1 MLLHI
6 REVLTPAEVARAREI
21 LADAPWGDGRITAGS
36 QSAQAKNNEQ
46 LPEDCEAT
54 QAVQQLLLRGLERHQ
69 LFFSAALPKQISPPL
84 FNRYGGAANSFG
96 NHVDSAVRY
105 LRNGAGRVRTDISCT
120 LFLSEPSEYDGGE
133 LMVEDTF
140 GEQRVKLAAGD
151 LVLYPGTSVHRVEP
165 VTRGHRVASYF
176 WIQSMVRSDEQ
187 RRLLF
192 DMDKHLR
199 RLRSGASL
207 GETDPAVIGLTSTYH
222 NLLRMW
228 LDV

>member
-1 MLLHI
+1 MLLHVPG
-6 REVLTPAEVARAREI
+6 VLRPAEIKHAHAL

-36 QSAQAKNNEQ
+36 QSAMAKNNLQ

-54 QAVQQLLLRGLERHQ
+54 RSLQQLLLAGLEQ
-69 LFFSAALPKQISPPL
+69 QSLFFSAALPKQISPPL
-84 FNRYGGAANSFG
+84 FNRYSGQNNAFG

-105 LRNGAGRVRTDISCT
+105 VNGGARVRTDISCT
-120 LFLSEPSEYDGGE
+120 LFLTNPDSYDGGE
-133 LMVEDTF
+133 LVIEDTF
-140 GEQRVKLAAGD
+140 GTQRVKLPAGD

-165 VTRGHRVASYF
+165 VTRGVRLASYF

-192 DMDKHLR
+192 DMDQHLIA
-199 RLRSGASL
+199 LRNRI
-207 GETDPAVIGLTSTYH
+207 GETDPAVIGLTSSYH

>member
-1 MLLHI
+1 MLLHV
-6 REVLTPAEVARAREI
+6 REVLTPQEVRKAREV
-21 LADAPWGDGRITAGS
+21 LAHAPWGDGRATAGE
-36 QSAQAKNNEQ
+36 QSALAKNNEQ
-46 LPEDCEAT
+46 LPENSEAT
-54 QAVQQLLLRGLERHQ
+54 RTLQALILGGLERHQ
-69 LFFSAALPKQISPPL
+69 LFFSATLPKQISPPL
-84 FNRYGGAANSFG
+84 LNRYGGSANHFD

-120 LFLSEPSEYDGGE
+120 LFLSDPHDYDGGE

-140 GEQRVKLAAGD
+140 GSQRVKLPAGD
-151 LVLYPGTSVHRVEP
+151 MVIYPGTSVHRVTP
-165 VTRGHRVASYF
+165 VTRGHRIASFF

-192 DMDKHLR
+192 EMDTHLM
-199 RLRSGASL
+199 RLRSTV
-207 GETDPAVIGLTSTYH
+207 GETDPAVIGLTGTYH